1 MNDCLISQQIQASPA
16 RVRPRPYSTG
26 TAALSPSAPTS
37 PAGGPLISEATAN
50 FDRPARRLQKRASV
64 PVPVPPSSSSSPRA
78 VPGPGPAPLATPDPL
93 AGGAAARVK
102 RKAAPV
108 VTASVIR
115 SAGGAEIVARTG
127 PVPSKLF
134 KLSSS
139 VAGTGEAPVSASPES
154 GEAEAEEEERTKSSR
169 MLLHKLFS
177 RSELEALGAASS
189 GERASRLE
197 ARLGSRF
204 RLTTAAQNAEGDAD
218 AAAAVGEEE
227 EGGAGYET
235 GTVKAFENALK
246 DIEAALRRELSEDV

>member
-1 MNDCLISQQIQASPA
+1 MSDSLISQQNQASPV

-37 PAGGPLISEATAN
+37 PARGPLISEATAT

-78 VPGPGPAPLATPDPL
+78 VPVPGPAPLSAPAPDPL
-93 AGGAAARVK
+93 AGAAAAAARVK

-139 VAGTGEAPVSASPES
+139 VAGTGEAPVSASPGS

-169 MLLHKLFS
+169 MLLHELFS

-197 ARLGSRF
+197 ARLESRF
-204 RLTTAAQNAEGDAD
+204 RTSLTQQGED

-246 DIEAALRRELSEDV
+246 EIDAALRRELSEDV

>member
-1 MNDCLISQQIQASPA
+1 MSDSLISQQIQASPA
-16 RVRPRPYSTG
+16 RVRPRPHSTG
-26 TAALSPSAPTS
+26 TAALSHSAPTS
-37 PAGGPLISEATAN
+37 PAGGPLISEATAT

-64 PVPVPPSSSSSPRA
+64 PVPVPPSSSSAPRA
-78 VPGPGPAPLATPDPL
+78 VPGPGPEPLATPDPL
-93 AGGAAARVK
+93 AGDAAARVK

-134 KLSSS
+134 RLSSS

-154 GEAEAEEEERTKSSR
+154 GEAEAEGEERTKSSR
-169 MLLHKLFS
+169 MLLHELFS

-204 RLTTAAQNAEGDAD
+204 RTSLTQQGED
-218 AAAAVGEEE
+218 AAAAAGEEE

-246 DIEAALRRELSEDV
+246 EIDAALRRELSEDV